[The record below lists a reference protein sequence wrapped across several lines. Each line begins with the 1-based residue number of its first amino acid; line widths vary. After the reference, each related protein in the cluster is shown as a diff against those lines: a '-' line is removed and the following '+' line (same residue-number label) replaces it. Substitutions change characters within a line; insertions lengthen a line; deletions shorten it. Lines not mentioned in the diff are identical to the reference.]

1 MQTAL
6 SLEAHLELLIKTAK
20 VQIRCFNF
28 KDFFVVAVIK
38 FLYINLA
45 VNQFLFTLY
54 LQMHFVIADHV
65 PAPEMPSP
73 DISHIA
79 HAECENYLR
88 EVHQFVQNSDITE
101 RVHEWE
107 KSVKPFLDEM
117 VC

>member
-1 MQTAL
+1 MYF
-6 SLEAHLELLIKTAK
+6 I
-20 VQIRCFNF
+20 
-28 KDFFVVAVIK
+28 
-38 FLYINLA
+38 
-45 VNQFLFTLY
+45 
-54 LQMHFVIADHV
+54 IADQV